1 MLLTV
6 VWAMSLTPSATLH
19 AERHYLSAGKLALIS
34 GASATI
40 LGGAQLLGKIDTSRA
55 SLIPEPL
62 PGDRWI
68 QHHLGGR
75 WYVGKSNFLDKSLG
89 SVLTP
94 AIAAV
99 SIVFVDQKWPQ
110 FSSTKDIGQDLALFV
125 SGLLFTEGVTNLTK
139 TIVARPRPYLT
150 LEPKL
155 TANRA
160 SIDPDEDRRSFFS
173 GHVSSSVFSAVYL
186 NKRIRHVMKDR
197 MSYDMYN
204 HWNWAAPTVLF
215 SWTAFV
221 GWSRIHAYKHYFSD
235 VLVAAVVG
243 GAIGEFF
250 FRLGDGEIA
259 RSVSLSVSPTSLQ
272 ISLLF

>member
-1 MLLTV
+1 MTV
-6 VWAMSLTPSATLH
+6 AWALSLTPSATLH
-19 AERHYLSAGKLALIS
+19 AERHYLSAGKLTLIS
-34 GASATI
+34 GASAAI

-55 SLIPEPL
+55 SLIPDPL

-68 QHHLGGR
+68 QRHLGGS

-110 FSSTKDIGQDLALFV
+110 FNSTKDIGQDLALFV
-125 SGLLFTEGVTNLTK
+125 SGLLLTEGVTNLAK
-139 TIVARPRPYLT
+139 TAIARPRPYLT

-155 TANRA
+155 AAGRT

-173 GHVSSSVFSAVYL
+173 GHVSSSMFSAVYL

-197 MSYDMYN
+197 MSSDMYN
-204 HWNWAAPTVLF
+204 RWRWAPPTVLL
-215 SWTAFV
+215 SWTTFV

-235 VLVAAVVG
+235 VVVAAAVG
-243 GAIGEFF
+243 GVIGEFF
-250 FRLGDGEIA
+250 FRMGDGEFA
-259 RSVSLSVSPTSLQ
+259 RNVSLSASPTSLQ
-272 ISLLF
+272 ISVSF